1 MLCSVWCG
9 VKKKLNL
16 VNLVSIKRVDQ
27 VEGCD
32 FILNIATSP
41 VPGSH

>member
-1 MLCSVWCG
+1 M
-9 VKKKLNL
+9 KKKLNL
-16 VNLVSIKRVDQ
+16 VNLVPGINKTSGPGRQ